1 MTHFRDQIL
10 VPLLGL
16 FAAPQIDFPG
26 GEVAVL
32 MLLRWIHLV
41 AGITWVGLLY
51 FLTLVNM
58 PFLQELDAQ
67 SRGIVVP
74 KLMPRALW
82 WFRWSAVVT
91 VLVGIAYWMHIVA
104 TDARSASVAGDAA
117 SPGRM
122 FISFFVL
129 WTLAFAVEMGVLMSP
144 AEALRKGPVLGAIV
158 AVAVVGASYVFL
170 AMNQNGWE
178 SSRALAIGIGGG
190 LGWFMLLNV
199 WGIVWRM
206 QKKMIRWTEAN
217 ATHGTAIP
225 PEAAKA
231 ARLTMLCA
239 RVNFVLSFPMLFFMG
254 AASHYAMF
262 PGK

>member
-1 MTHFRDQIL
+1 MPI
-10 VPLLGL
+10 PLMG
-16 FAAPQIDFPG
+16 FWNTPQIDFPG
-26 GEVAVL
+26 GEVAIV
-32 MLLRWIHLV
+32 MVLRWIHLI

-51 FLTLVNM
+51 FFTLVNM
-58 PFLQELDAQ
+58 PFLQELDAK
-67 SRGIVVP
+67 SRGIVIP

-104 TDARSASVAGDAA
+104 TDGRSASVAGGAV
-117 SPGRM
+117 SPGKM
-122 FISFFVL
+122 FGSFFVL
-129 WTLAFAVEMGVLMSP
+129 WTLAFAVEMGLLMSP
-144 AEALRKGPVLGAIV
+144 AEALRKGPVFGVIV
-158 AVAVVGASYVFL
+158 AIAVIAAGYIFL
-170 AMNQNGWE
+170 ALNQTGWE

-217 ATHGTAIP
+217 ASRGTGMP
-225 PEAAKA
+225 PEAPKVL
-231 ARLTMLCA
+231 RLTMLAA
-239 RVNFVLSFPMLFFMG
+239 RLNFVLSFPMLFFMG
-254 AASHYAMF
+254 AASHYPMF